1 VETHTHEEILMCG
14 LSVAG
19 PSEETEYYL
28 YRPRITE
35 HEYHDVAR
43 SLTRQVLALSPRRVN
58 EIRIQGAIPLM
69 KAGGA
74 EESALETLREAGLT
88 ITDEH
93 INGQVASSPDVVDAV
108 LSVYTPGLHHALFV
122 DSDNH
127 GIAARYDG
135 SLQHYWLPTTSA
147 SELRD
152 MLEPSVRHALV
163 TKDELIDVKRRQ
175 RTESGES

>member
-1 VETHTHEEILMCG
+1 
-14 LSVAG
+14 
-19 PSEETEYYL
+19 
-28 YRPRITE
+28 
-35 HEYHDVAR
+35 
-43 SLTRQVLALSPRRVN
+43 
-58 EIRIQGAIPLM
+58 M

-88 ITDEH
+88 VTDEH
-93 INGQVASSPDVVDAV
+93 ISGQVASSPDVVDAV

-122 DSDNH
+122 DSDGD

-135 SLQHYWLPTTSA
+135 SLQHYWLPTTTA

-152 MLEPSVRHALV
+152 TLEPSVRHALL
-163 TKDELIDVKRRQ
+163 TKDELQDLKKGE